1 MTKWVWSGLQTR
13 VRTTRY
19 PAREDGSAGVSPGF
33 PAGRAL
39 TPGDPGDVAD
49 RCPTGALQRRGG
61 RIDVD
66 PRRCVHCYRC
76 ARGEDALEWE
86 AGYEWAAAE
95 VEVEVERAAAP
106 ERAAGPL
113 GPAGA
118 AGAAGVAGVAGAERA
133 AEAVERT
140 VRLGRAFARS
150 VHIRVVDAGDCG
162 ACLHEVKQLAN
173 PYYNAHRLGFF
184 FTPTPRHADILIVVG
199 PGTDQMRTALEKT
212 YRAMPAPRRVIA
224 VGACALSGGVFGP
237 NFACAG
243 GVRSIVPVD
252 IEVPGNPPPPFAI
265 LHALL
270 VATGRAAPADWAAA
284 AAWAA
289 SVDGAAP
296 PGRAAPRDGTPSRDG
311 VARHDPVAPPDE
323 LPPKERGA

>member
-1 MTKWVWSGLQTR
+1 MTKWVWSGLATR

-19 PAREDGSAGVSPGF
+19 PARQDGSGGVSPGF
-33 PAGRAL
+33 PAGRVLA
-39 TPGDPGDVAD
+39 PGDPGAVVE

-66 PRRCVHCYRC
+66 QRRCVHCYRC
-76 ARGEDALEWE
+76 AHGEDALDW
-86 AGYEWAAAE
+86 APGYEWAAATAE
-95 VEVEVERAAAP
+95 SVRTAGMTQP
-106 ERAAGPL
+106 AAGSER
-113 GPAGA
+113 
-118 AGAAGVAGVAGAERA
+118 VAGQA
-133 AEAVERT
+133 

-237 NFACAG
+237 SFACAD
-243 GVRSIVPVD
+243 GVRSIIPVD

-270 VATGRAAPADWAAA
+270 VATGRAASADWAAA
-284 AAWAA
+284 TAWAA
-289 SVDGAAP
+289 SVEGTALPGQGYARPDG
-296 PGRAAPRDGTPSRDG
+296 
-311 VARHDPVAPPDE
+311 
-323 LPPKERGA
+323 LPPEERGA